1 MANNDIG
8 VIPPNDNGVIP
19 PGDNPTGGASP
30 TGDDINP
37 VMLVAPLRLP
47 PFWKVNPT
55 VWFIRIEAAF
65 NNHRIRADSS
75 KFDYVVAALDDA
87 TVQEI
92 ADVLMAPP
100 AEGKYDFLKAE
111 ILKRMTDTADQRL
124 RKLLTQLKLGDQKP
138 SQPLRRMKALAGT
151 AVADDAIRV
160 RWFDLL
166 PPSVARSLRVV
177 KSTPLDELASL
188 ADELIQDYPHV
199 AAVHPQATK
208 PQTAGQSSAP
218 TVESLAK
225 EMASLLARRPPKQVK
240 HAKPRPQRPVVL
252 VPSHPGEQRSQ
263 LQATLQLHPVEPGKR
278 VVLPSYQVAEV
289 GATTPAENRLHVS
302 DKTSTI
308 RFLVDSGSVVSLLPA
323 SLFKKPPARASL
335 TLTAANASAISTY
348 GTHRAEV
355 NLGLRRAFVWSFI
368 VADVQTAILGA
379 DFLTHFSLL
388 IDLKGKQLP
397 RKRPYDRAFHQ
408 GFCGPY
414 NRPQRL
420 GRPAADLPNL
430 PVLHR
435 IHTNGPPVFER
446 PRRLIGPRLDA
457 AKDEFSRLMAQ
468 GIIWPSSSQWASPIH
483 LVPKPDGSWRVS
495 GDYRRLNSCTTPDHY
510 SLPIVEDL
518 LQELQGS
525 VFSVIDLK
533 KAFYQ
538 IPIAK
543 EDIPKTSLQRTM
555 DHLLRDLPFARA
567 YLDDIIVTS
576 EDNES
581 HLVHLRRLFESLR
594 SAGLRIN
601 PAKAANIL
609 APLNDL
615 LQGLPPRKKKVE
627 LTWTLDAEAALAR
640 SKQAIADATTTTFQR
655 PDTPKLDNT
664 EKRYSTYDQELLA
677 IYAALKNLQRILE
690 GRSFTIFTDHKPLVF
705 AAAQR
710 SDKASPRQAR
720 QLDFI
725 LQFNTSLVHV
735 KGDDNVVA
743 DALSRVATISMPAQ
757 LSAKIIAKA
766 QAEDHEAE
774 HVSTSSSLNLQ
785 TLSIDDCS
793 VLCDT
798 STGVVRP
805 YLPRALRRTAF
816 EFLHGLA
823 HPSVRATTCLV
834 ASKYVWSGMRKEV
847 SHWAR
852 TCEPC
857 QRSKIHRHNRSA
869 LGSFEV
875 PEERFQHLHINIIK
889 LPPCQG
895 YNYCL
900 TIIDRFTRWPEAIP
914 LPDQQASTIAKAL
927 VDRWVSLYG
936 TPLTI
941 TTDQGAHFESAL
953 FSELTKLLGAKRVY
967 TTPYHP
973 QSNIMVKRTHRT
985 IKAALMC
992 DPGTP
997 WPDRLSLVLL
1007 GLRTA
1012 YKEDLQA
1019 SPAEML
1025 YGTTLRVPGDF
1036 FATESQ
1042 PVANPATFVEGLRRL
1057 AQSIK
1062 AAPASRHAAENAPF
1076 FFKDLR
1082 TCSHVFKRVDAIR
1095 KPLQPPYT
1103 GPHRVIRR
1111 VDDKTYVINVN
1122 GSHRTVF
1129 TDALKPAYVEAT
1141 DSSPLGDQPT
1151 NPPNAPP
1158 ADSSPAPK
1166 PPAATPETAPK
1177 DAPPKKREAYCV
1189 IKKFKSENYVKELQ
1203 GFSNNLY
1210 EYAMRVFE
1218 YMYLTKDLNLMY
1230 KKNKNVIAL
1239 DSFVNL
1245 DSAGQNRK
1253 RKSTSGYIVKLF
1265 ETFCSKLEK
1274 RIEMNKDSSGA
1285 VRIAKFENKDKI
1297 KNLGSLKNNENTEGI
1312 IDFKKISDD
1321 DSLDENKNG
1330 QVTPKPFFMTTF
1342 KNGRKKNTA

>member
-953 FSELTKLLGAKRVY
+953 FSELTKLLGAKRV
-967 TTPYHP
+967 
-973 QSNIMVKRTHRT
+973 
-985 IKAALMC
+985 
-992 DPGTP
+992 
-997 WPDRLSLVLL
+997 
-1007 GLRTA
+1007 
-1012 YKEDLQA
+1012 
-1019 SPAEML
+1019 
-1025 YGTTLRVPGDF
+1025 
-1036 FATESQ
+1036 
-1042 PVANPATFVEGLRRL
+1042 
-1057 AQSIK
+1057 
-1062 AAPASRHAAENAPF
+1062 
-1076 FFKDLR
+1076 
-1082 TCSHVFKRVDAIR
+1082 VDAIR